1 MTSDTPNGR
10 GARVVLVA
18 EDDPVTTKIL
28 LHRLSH
34 EHGFRVVHAD
44 DGTAALAVAEREAL
58 DAAILD
64 IRLPGLDG
72 LGVLARLREMPRY
85 ERLPILMLTS
95 LGSERDVVRG
105 FELGAD
111 DYVVKP
117 FSPAELIARVRRL
130 LARGETDRG
139 TA

>member
-1 MTSDTPNGR
+1 VSGR
-10 GARVVLVA
+10 DGHVVLVA
-18 EDDPVTTKIL
+18 EDDPVTAKVL
-28 LHRLSH
+28 LHRLSN
-34 EHGFRVVHAD
+34 EPGLRVVHAD
-44 DGTAALAVAEREAL
+44 DGTAALVLAEREPL

-72 LGVLARLREMPRY
+72 LGVLARLRAIPRY
-85 ERLPILMLTS
+85 ARLPILMLTS
-95 LGSERDVVRG
+95 LGSETDVVRG

-130 LARGETDRG
+130 LARSEADHG
-139 TA
+139 TG

>member
-10 GARVVLVA
+10 GAHVVLVA

-34 EHGFRVVHAD
+34 EHGLRVVHAD

-130 LARGETDRG
+130 LARGETDHG